1 MPDLR
6 AILAEND
13 PERLLPELIREARQ
27 MRKEREGN
35 DPSRLR
41 ELRKEARAMR
51 LERRLAEKSEWL
63 RRWR

>member
-1 MPDLR
+1 MLETKAK

-13 PERLLPELIREARQ
+13 PRCLLPELIREARQ

-41 ELRKEARAMR
+41 ELREEARAMR
-51 LERRLAEKSEWL
+51 LERRLKEKHRL
-63 RRWR
+63 